1 MKSGFVEHQR
11 VESER
16 CVREWKWKLWEYRGL
31 RRAGLGRVRLCA
43 GMWVQGYGQYLE
55 VGGGLNL
62 AFCSLIPAGLEAW
75 SAKKGLTV
83 ALWISQVLLT

>member
-1 MKSGFVEHQR
+1 MDEGVEMEALGVQGFLLG
-11 VESER
+11 
-16 CVREWKWKLWEYRGL
+16 W
-31 RRAGLGRVRLCA
+31 LGRVVCWEMGA
-43 GMWVQGYGQYLE
+43 GGTVGQFWGE
-55 VGGGLNL
+55 ENL

>member
-1 MKSGFVEHQR
+1 MSGNGSFGCAGG
-11 VESER
+11 
-16 CVREWKWKLWEYRGL
+16 CVGL
-31 RRAGLGRVRLCA
+31 GFRLGRVLCWEMGA
-43 GMWVQGYGQYLE
+43 GVHTGSIEGE
-55 VGGGLNL
+55 ENL

>member
-1 MKSGFVEHQR
+1 MQGVVSAQG
-11 VESER
+11 
-16 CVREWKWKLWEYRGL
+16 CVLGDGCRGTHT
-31 RRAGLGRVRLCA
+31 GSI
-43 GMWVQGYGQYLE
+43 
-55 VGGGLNL
+55 GGEENL

>member
-1 MKSGFVEHQR
+1 MCEGVEMEALSVQGVASGWVL
-11 VESER
+11 VGSG
-16 CVREWKWKLWEYRGL
+16 CVLGDGCRGTHGQYRG
-31 RRAGLGRVRLCA
+31 
-43 GMWVQGYGQYLE
+43 E
-55 VGGGLNL
+55 ENL

>member
-1 MKSGFVEHQR
+1 METSGVYG
-11 VESER
+11 V
-16 CVREWKWKLWEYRGL
+16 G
-31 RRAGLGRVRLCA
+31 RAGLCLGRVVRLEMGA
-43 GMWVQGYGQYLE
+43 GVHTGSIEGE
-55 VGGGLNL
+55 ENL